1 MNNKGFTLIEL
12 MIVVVIIGILA
23 AIAIPNFM
31 SMQDRAKEGSVK
43 ANMHTAQLAA
53 EDFSTQSEGVYALDF
68 FTTVADANINAPL
81 NLATIGGVVGG
92 PIPGAAP
99 ILLPANY
106 TNPVGKAAGWAFDSG
121 TAAAGAWAAVGLA
134 TCTAGSIYYQSMDAV
149 GGVPAVT
156 TAQRYI
162 ITGYGVKTVLPG
174 TVSSGM

>member
-68 FTTVADANINAPL
+68 ATTVAAANSNAPL
-81 NLATIGGVVGG
+81 NLATIGGAANGVT
-92 PIPGAAP
+92 PGAAP
-99 ILLPANY
+99 ILLPSNY
-106 TNPVGKAAGWAFDSG
+106 TNPVGKAAAWSFDSG
-121 TAAAGAWAAVGLA
+121 TNAPAGWAAVGMVS
-134 TCTAGSIYYQSMDAV
+134 CTAGSIYYQSMDAT
-149 GGVPAVT
+149 GGVPGVT

-162 ITGYGVKTVLPG
+162 ISGFGVKTVLPG
-174 TVSSGM
+174 TMTSGM